1 MTNNKVSI
9 IIPVY
14 NVAEYIE
21 KCLYSV
27 IQQKTVD
34 LECILIDDCGT
45 DNSIEIAEKIIN
57 QYKGPIS
64 FKLLHHDHNRGLS
77 AARNTGINT
86 ATGDYVFFLDSD
98 DEVSEN
104 AIEML
109 LSEAQEQPDVEI
121 VVGNMYS
128 EPHDDYY
135 ELKLDNY
142 PYRITSNHQIRKA
155 FFCNQPLIPVMAC
168 NKLIRRDFIL
178 KNELFFKEGIIH
190 EDELWIFYVIN
201 YINSVSLINKYTYLR
216 YKRPHSITTT
226 SSQQNSANYMA
237 GIILEILQKIN
248 PPCEEMQVLFY
259 TRRYFNQYPHLR
271 NTSEYKKIFLLIF
284 KALTKYKHY
293 KAALLF
299 LLHFLSNKIV
309 FKLKYNLIP
318 KLLQKA
324 TEKESS
330 SHNHQTI

>member
-1 MTNNKVSI
+1 MSDNKVSV

-27 IQQKTVD
+27 IQQKTD
-34 LECILIDDCGT
+34 NIECILVDDCGT
-45 DNSIEIAEKIIN
+45 DNSIAIAEKIID
-57 QYKGPIS
+57 QYNGPIS
-64 FKLLHHDHNRGLS
+64 FKILHHDYNRGLS
-77 AARNTGINT
+77 AARNTGIDT
-86 ATGDYVFFLDSD
+86 ATGEYLFFLDSD
-98 DEVSEN
+98 DEVSGN

-178 KNELFFKEGIIH
+178 KNKLFFKEGIIH

-201 YINSVSLINKYTYLR
+201 CIHSIVLINNYTYIR
-216 YKRPHSITTT
+216 YKRPQSITTT

-248 PPCEEMQVLFY
+248 PPCKEMQILFY
-259 TRRYFNQYPHLR
+259 TRYFFYFHPYIH
-271 NTSEYKKIFLLIF
+271 NTKEYKSIFSLLF
-284 KALTKYKHY
+284 KALINHKHY
-293 KAALLF
+293 KAAALF
-299 LLHFLSNKIV
+299 LLQRYSNKIV
-309 FKLKYNLIP
+309 FKLKYKVIP
-318 KLLQKA
+318 ELLHIAAK
-324 TEKESS
+324 KENSS
-330 SHNHQTI
+330 QNHQTI

>member
-1 MTNNKVSI
+1 MTVSI
-9 IIPVY
+9 IIPIY

-21 KCLYSV
+21 KCLFSV
-27 IQQKTVD
+27 IQQKTD
-34 LECILIDDCGT
+34 NIECILVDDCGT
-45 DNSIEIAEKIIN
+45 DDSIEIAENIIN
-57 QYKGPIS
+57 QYNGPIS

-98 DEVSEN
+98 DEVSDN

-178 KNELFFKEGIIH
+178 KNKLFFKEGIIH

-248 PPCEEMQVLFY
+248 PPCDEMQFLFY
-259 TRRYFNQYPHLR
+259 TRYYFYFYPNIHH
-271 NTSEYKKIFLLIF
+271 TKEYKKIYYLIY
-284 KALTKYKHY
+284 KALIKYKHY
-293 KAALLF
+293 KAGLLF
-299 LLHFLSNKIV
+299 LLQNYSNKIV
-309 FKLKYNLIP
+309 FKLKYSIIP
-318 KLLQKA
+318 ELLHIAAK
-324 TEKESS
+324 KENS
-330 SHNHQTI
+330 SHNHQKI

>member
-57 QYKGPIS
+57 HYKGPIS

-98 DEVSEN
+98 DEISEN
-104 AIEML
+104 AIEIL
-109 LSEAQEQPDVEI
+109 LSEAQEQPNVEI
-121 VVGNMYS
+121 VVGNMHS

-135 ELKLDNY
+135 ELKPDNY
-142 PYRITSNHQIRKA
+142 PYRITSNHQIREA
-155 FFCNQPLIPVMAC
+155 FFCNQPLIPIMAC

-178 KNELFFKEGIIH
+178 KNKLFFKEGIIH

-237 GIILEILQKIN
+237 RIILDILCRIN
-248 PPCEEMQVLFY
+248 PPCKEMQVLFY
-259 TRRYFNQYPHLR
+259 SRYYFYHYPYIR
-271 NTSEYKKIFLLIF
+271 NTKEYKKLFRKLHINLL
-284 KALTKYKHY
+284 KYHHLQ
-293 KAALLF
+293 AAFLF
-299 LLHFLSNKIV
+299 LLHRFSNRIV
-309 FKLKYNLIP
+309 FKLKYKIIP
-318 KLLQKA
+318 ELLQKA
-324 TEKESS
+324 TEQQLKS
-330 SHNHQTI
+330 